1 TKDEVMV
8 ALRDKIPVEQIYHD
22 LGIKLDK
29 PEKKPADKTPDKVKL
44 LKGILK
50 DVEGSGNAEI
60 LDDSLNILKEVKVES
75 LYDEI
80 KALQN
85 EGAYAVVFDGV
96 VSQRLIDIAKE
107 KGLKQIV
114 AVRMSEVVKKP
125 SPLKII
131 TR

>member
-1 TKDEVMV
+1 M
-8 ALRDKIPVEQIYHD
+8 
-22 LGIKLDK
+22 GIKMDK
-29 PEKKPADKTPDKVKL
+29 PEKKAADKTPDKIKL

-60 LDDSLNILKEVKVES
+60 LDDALNILKEVKVES
-75 LYDEI
+75 LYDEL

-85 EGAYAVVFDGV
+85 DGAYAIVFDGV
-96 VSQRLIDIAKE
+96 VSQRLIDIAKD
-107 KGLKQIV
+107 KGVKQIV

-131 TR
+131 TGR